1 MYLLAK
7 TLYTKC
13 EFLDFFL
20 GCGFCLFHQTK
31 VYGYVLATNVYVF
44 LCVSVYV
51 YVSASAYISKKMA
64 TLNEQKFLY
73 HLFFSFLR

>member
-44 LCVSVYV
+44 LCVS
-51 YVSASAYISKKMA
+51 AYISKKMA